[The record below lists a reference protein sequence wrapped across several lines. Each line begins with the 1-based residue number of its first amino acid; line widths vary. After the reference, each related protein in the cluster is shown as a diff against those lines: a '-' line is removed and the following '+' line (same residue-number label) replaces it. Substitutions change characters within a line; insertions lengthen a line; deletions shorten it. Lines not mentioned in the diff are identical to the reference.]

1 MFVNSNKSSLSSSTR
16 KTKFLVRRNS
26 AKKSFEKKGQKKNK
40 EQPENAANKQPYL
53 VILVILS
60 LLFIHEPITLRLIL
74 L

>member
-1 MFVNSNKSSLSSSTR
+1 M
-16 KTKFLVRRNS
+16 
-26 AKKSFEKKGQKKNK
+26 QKKNK
-40 EQPENAANKQPYL
+40 EQEKAANKQPYL